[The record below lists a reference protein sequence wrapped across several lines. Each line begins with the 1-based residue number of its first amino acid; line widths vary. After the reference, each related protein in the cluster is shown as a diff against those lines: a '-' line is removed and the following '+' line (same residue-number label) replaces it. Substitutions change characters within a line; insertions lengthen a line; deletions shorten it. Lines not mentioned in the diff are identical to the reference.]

1 MAEHVIMDAGGM
13 RRTLVRLA
21 HEIAE
26 RNENLND
33 VVLLGIKRG
42 GEVVADRIRE
52 RLSEAEGIAVPSFG
66 IDIGMQR
73 DDLVSAFFVPDY
85 TAERPDFSIENKI
98 AVLCD
103 DVLNTGRSVRAAL
116 GRPREIQLLELIDR
130 GGRELP
136 IRADFVG
143 KNVPTSRSEYVEAY
157 FTELGAAEDRI
168 VIGKED
174 AND

>member
-1 MAEHVIMDAGGM
+1 M
-13 RRTLVRLA
+13 
-21 HEIAE
+21 
-26 RNENLND
+26 
-33 VVLLGIKRG
+33 
-42 GEVVADRIRE
+42 
-52 RLSEAEGIAVPSFG
+52 
-66 IDIGMQR
+66 
-73 DDLVSAFFVPDY
+73 PDY

-116 GRPREIQLLELIDR
+116 EAIFKIGRPREIQLLELIDR

>member
-1 MAEHVIMDAGGM
+1 MDG
-13 RRTLVRLA
+13 LP
-21 HEIAE
+21 
-26 RNENLND
+26 D
-33 VVLLGIKRG
+33 RG
-42 GEVVADRIRE
+42 VHANCCRSNGEEQVGVIRE
-52 RLSEAEGIAVPSFG
+52 RPVGLIH
-66 IDIGMQR
+66 
-73 DDLVSAFFVPDY
+73 
-85 TAERPDFSIENKI
+85 
-98 AVLCD
+98 
-103 DVLNTGRSVRAAL
+103 
-116 GRPREIQLLELIDR
+116 QLLELIDR

>member
-33 VVLLGIKRG
+33 VVLLGI
-42 GEVVADRIRE
+42 EVVADRIRE

-116 GRPREIQLLELIDR
+116 EAIFKIGRPREIQLLELIDR

-143 KNVPTSRSEYVEAY
+143 KNVPTSRSE
-157 FTELGAAEDRI
+157 LGAVEDRI

>member
-1 MAEHVIMDAGGM
+1 MDAGGM

-116 GRPREIQLLELIDR
+116 EGGAVLVCNVGPGDFTDNGHFFVVTGIDGDGNLR
-130 GGRELP
+130 INDPYSAERSN
-136 IRADFVG
+136 RAWDVDTVLG
-143 KNVPTSRSEYVEAY
+143 QTKALWAY
-157 FTELGAAEDRI
+157 RLA
-168 VIGKED
+168 
-174 AND
+174 